1 MLLVLAIM
9 YIDVATAVTVW
20 KPCSEDC
27 IQLSLYYTIPK
38 KTVGYR
44 LNTGHCRLRACSV
57 FLTLESSYSKVNLE
71 NQNQA
76 K

>member
-9 YIDVATAVTVW
+9 YIDVGAVVTVW
-20 KPCSEDC
+20 KPFSEDC
-27 IQLSLYYTIPK
+27 IQLTLYYTIPK

-44 LNTGHCRLRACSV
+44 LNTGHCWLCVCSA
-57 FLTLESSYSKVNLE
+57 FLTLELPYSKVNLE